1 MPGVEGDMVQLVLRG
16 TFEDSVWMNVFFYR
30 VEDDPTAGYLTGLAD
45 DFQSVVLDAM
55 ADAQTNLVTYDE
67 IRLLNIF
74 SFDELVVAPVTP
86 DDGNVTPST
95 GAGAS
100 FLAADYKLIRSN
112 ARVRHGHKFLTGLQ
126 ESWFEGN
133 DLQPAYITL
142 AAAVETAFAQELVP
156 GLVDRFAPV
165 IVGRVDEGTPPVHGP
180 YRLPESQAEMGT
192 NWAYVTSCVVNP
204 FLTTERLRK
213 LGRGI

>member
-1 MPGVEGDMVQLVLRG
+1 MSASEGDIVQLVLRG
-16 TFEDSVWMNVFFYR
+16 TFQDSVWMNVFFYR
-30 VEDDPTAGYLTGLAD
+30 VEDPPTGGYLTGLAT
-45 DFQSVVLDAM
+45 DFQSDVLDVM

-74 SFDELVVAPVTP
+74 ELDELVVAPVTP

-100 FLAADYKLIRSN
+100 FLAADYKLIRGN

-133 DLQPAYITL
+133 DIQPAYITL
-142 AAAVETAFAQELVP
+142 AAPVEAAFAAELVP
-156 GLVDRFAPV
+156 GLIDRFAPV
-165 IVGRVDEGTPPVHGP
+165 IIGRVDEGTPPNHGP
-180 YRLPESQAEMGT
+180 YRLPESQAEMGA

-204 FLTTERLRK
+204 FLTTNRLRK